1 MTTYFD
7 ASKVQEENA
16 HMEKRSMQ
24 SVFEGSINQSAT
36 VFSKRE
42 EFVTIGSS
50 AQEFVY
56 HFPVIHIWHRKATTP
71 PDLRF

>member
-1 MTTYFD
+1 
-7 ASKVQEENA
+7 
-16 HMEKRSMQ
+16 MQ

-36 VFSKRE
+36 VFFKRE
-42 EFVTIGSS
+42 EFVTIGNSS

-56 HFPVIHIWHRKATTP
+56 HFPVIHIWHRKATTT